1 MCYKVVERYS
11 VCKCVYFQHSI
22 DPCSAY
28 GQRGHSVQ
36 EKTVLVGYAC
46 SRHSARGAS
55 SSPNAG
61 RGPDSGNEKTNRDE
75 EERSIV
81 VYFGRRGHA
90 RKRYTRRERRMKSQ
104 APQRTMKQHSDSLR
118 ESAMFNSTYDQ
129 DDSGLCLANPYA
141 SPPVPAIGGLR

>member
-46 SRHSARGAS
+46 ARHSAHS
-55 SSPNAG
+55 SAISPSSG
-61 RGPDSGNEKTNRDE
+61 RWPDSGYSSSRG
-75 EERSIV
+75 S
-81 VYFGRRGHA
+81 GR
-90 RKRYTRRERRMKSQ
+90 
-104 APQRTMKQHSDSLR
+104 
-118 ESAMFNSTYDQ
+118 
-129 DDSGLCLANPYA
+129 
-141 SPPVPAIGGLR
+141 